1 MRGALLALAL
11 LLCACG
17 GAYPGGGYAAPAYR
31 RISASEARAI
41 MESGE
46 DFILLDARTEPEFAA
61 RRIEGAALMPYSEIA
76 ARAALELPDKGAVIL
91 VYCQAGRRSE
101 LAARAL
107 VAMGYTQVFDFGG
120 IADWPYGTVSP

>member
-1 MRGALLALAL
+1 MLAL

-17 GAYPGGGYAAPAYR
+17 GVHPGGGYAAPVYR
-31 RISASEARAI
+31 RIPAAEAREI

-46 DFILLDARTEPEFAA
+46 DFILLDVRTESEFMA
-61 RRIEGAALMPYSEIA
+61 RRIEGAVLMPYSEIA

-91 VYCQAGRRSE
+91 VYCQGGRRSE
-101 LAARAL
+101 IAARAL

-120 IADWPYGTVSP
+120 ISDWPYGTVDS